1 MRSGGRVRL
10 AAGSCVRYV
19 VQVGALAAVYIAA
32 AKAGLLLATVVAQGT
47 LVWPPTGL
55 ALAA

>member
-1 MRSGGRVRL
+1 MRS
-10 AAGSCVRYV
+10 ASSIRYV
-19 VQVGALAAVYIAA
+19 VQVGVLAAVYIAA
-32 AKAGLLLATVVAQGT
+32 AKAGLLLATVGAQVT